1 MSFIGDILNPAKG
14 AGFQAQAAQ
23 LQTPVTTEQATQ
35 AYNQS
40 NQALQQ
46 QQSFINALQ
55 GAGGVQNQMAA
66 MEMLKQQAAGQ
77 GPNPA
82 LAQLQAQ
89 TGQNVA
95 NQAAL
100 MAGQRGGG
108 ANAGLMARQIAQQ
121 GAATQQQSA
130 GQAAQLQA
138 AQQQQAQQAMAQL
151 ASQQVGQQ
159 AQAQGQM
166 IQGTQGLQQNLLSGI
181 QGQNQAQISNVSQQ
195 NQANA
200 QMAGQNA
207 RTQSGIFG
215 GLANAAGAAI
225 AGPLGSM
232 VGGALN
238 NLLSPAPQIQSAG
251 GSNSGG
257 GLAPQMTAGGYAS
270 GGIVQHL
277 RNFQSGGQVAGK
289 ATVQGDS
296 PSNDTVPAVLSPGE
310 IVIPRSIA
318 QSKDAPKKA
327 AAFVAALMAKKG
339 LK

>member
-1 MSFIGDILNPAKG
+1 MSFIADIFNPAKG
-14 AGFQAQAAQ
+14 AGFQAQSAN
-23 LQTPVTTEQATQ
+23 LQSPVTSEQATA
-35 AYNQS
+35 AYNQA

-46 QQSFINALQ
+46 QQNFVNALQ
-55 GAGGVQNQMAA
+55 GAGGIQNQMAA
-66 MEMLKQQAAGQ
+66 MEMMKQQAAGQ
-77 GPNPA
+77 GPNPV

-121 GAATQQQSA
+121 GAATQQQAS

-166 IQGTQGLQQNLLSGI
+166 IQGSQGLQQNLLGSI
-181 QGQNQAQISNVSQQ
+181 QGQNQAQISNMAQQ

-200 QMAGQNA
+200 
-207 RTQSGIFG
+207 S
-215 GLANAAGAAI
+215 I
-225 AGPLGSM
+225 AGINAQRQGQML
-232 VGGALN
+232 GGALGGVGAAMGLPFAN
-238 NLLSPAPQIQSAG
+238 GGVVPQTGGPSSSLAKSMLNMKDG
-251 GSNSGG
+251 GSVPGR
-257 GLAPQMTAGGYAS
+257 A
-270 GGIVQHL
+270 
-277 RNFQSGGQVAGK
+277 QVAG
-289 ATVQGDS
+289 DS
-296 PSNDTVPAVLSPGE
+296 SKNDTVPAVLSPGE
-310 IVIPRSIA
+310 VVIPRSIM
-318 QSKDAPKKA
+318 QSKNAPKKA
-327 AAFVAALMAKKG
+327 AEFVAALMAKKG